1 MTVPVFANVGGG
13 TAPDINSAVDRQI
26 YSGSSWTP
34 PTSGLLLCIM
44 TTSVGAG
51 TPSVPTLFGNNL
63 EWYQIHTVIYG
74 VSSSN
79 RLTLLAAN
87 ATGSAAA
94 IMSFS
99 FAETQLCCR
108 ASFLMASGSTV
119 DFTQGVTGSIVQA
132 VSATVN
138 GGTTGTATLAAASHA
153 DNRPIFGVVHGANE
167 ATAPKTGWAE
177 LDDLAGA
184 NPIQGLETQYQ
195 QTAFDT
201 TPNATWATSALWA
214 VIGAE
219 IKGLGN
225 GGAAQNLN
233 VSVSMSR
240 LESVLDRANADIS
253 PLILLSQ
260 RDGVSDGMNNSI
272 SSQVSLAQRDGV
284 SDGMSNDIPKF
295 SALNK
300 VLTISDAAGV
310 GIYPALML
318 LQILSQT
325 QANFVNA
332 QGSVGLSGDL
342 GISGDPNTNINP
354 NASLL
359 SHMGVSLS
367 GGLNLLSNLTLAEK
381 MGFSVL
387 GNVSIYPSLT
397 VGKDLAFVP
406 ANIALIG
413 GSVSVGT
420 ALGLIDV
427 PRLDAQASLAFL
439 QALGINLSSA
449 LSTTQVEAVLALAE
463 RLGLSASAQL
473 NSFPLV
479 GLGERLFLLDANNA
493 SLFGTN
499 VLNEAKGINVLGGIA
514 LQESVA
520 IPIDLNILTSKL
532 IAKFGDVSLQERLGI
547 SDSVFANMQASVS
560 LGETAGMGNTVNQ
573 ILNAGLSIN
582 VVGSVLTISGLTVI
596 IVKGFVFT
604 SDATRNPVSTQDS
617 SKTTSS
623 SDSGTSSVTTTMSDN
638 YISTGDE

>member
-1 MTVPVFANVGGG
+1 MTVPVFANIGAG
-13 TAPDINSAVDRQI
+13 TTPDINSGVDRQF

-34 PTSGLLLCIM
+34 PTSGLLLCFL
-44 TTSVGAG
+44 TSSVGAG

-63 EWYQIHTVIYG
+63 QWYQISTAIYG

-79 RLTLLAAN
+79 RLTLFAAN
-87 ATGSAAA
+87 ATGSAASL
-94 IMSFS
+94 MSFS

-108 ASFLMASGSTV
+108 ASFFMVSGSTV
-119 DFTQGVTGSIVQA
+119 NFNQGVTGSIAQV
-132 VSATVN
+132 VSASVN
-138 GGTTGTATLAAASHA
+138 GGNTGTVTLAAASNA

-167 ATAPKTGWAE
+167 ATAPKTGWTE
-177 LDDLAGA
+177 LDDLAST
-184 NPIQGLETQYQ
+184 NPAQGLETQYQ
-195 QTAFDT
+195 PTAFDT
-201 TPNATWATSALWA
+201 DPNATWATSALWVA
-214 VIGAE
+214 MGAE
-219 IKGLGN
+219 VKG
-225 GGAAQNLN
+225 AQSTQTLDL
-233 VSVSMSR
+233 SVSLPR
-240 LESVLDRANADIS
+240 LESVLDTANANIS
-253 PLILLSQ
+253 PSILLSQ
-260 RDGVSDGMNNSI
+260 KDGVSDGINN
-272 SSQVSLAQRDGV
+272 
-284 SDGMSNDIPKF
+284 NIPKD
-295 SALNK
+295 SSLNK

-325 QANFVNA
+325 QSNFVNA

-359 SHMGVSLS
+359 NHMGVSLS
-367 GGLNLLSNLTLAEK
+367 GGLNLLSNLTLAER

-387 GNVSIYPSLT
+387 GNVSIYPSLSL
-397 VGKDLAFVP
+397 GRDLAFIP

-427 PRLDAQASLAFL
+427 PRLDAQASLAL
-439 QALGINLSSA
+439 LKRLGVNLSSA
-449 LSTTQVEAVLALAE
+449 LSTNQVEAVLALAE
-463 RLGLSASAQL
+463 RLGLGVSAQL

-493 SLFGTN
+493 NMFGTN
-499 VLNEAKGINVLGGIA
+499 VLHEAKGINILGGIA
-514 LQESVA
+514 LQESVV
-520 IPIDLNILTSKL
+520 IPIDLNILTSRL

-604 SDATRNPVSTQDS
+604 SDATRNPISTQDS
-617 SKTTSS
+617 SKSSTTS
-623 SDSGTSSVTTTMSDN
+623 DSRTSSVTTTMSPN
-638 YISTGDE
+638 YISTDDE